1 MGAVGARHSTA
12 CGKFLLDVRW
22 VTYRLFESAPEAD
35 QTGVGR
41 TPDLSHHCQPF
52 LIRSF
57 GCVALDRSLGI
68 GRKIETICFRP
79 LPHRREQ
86 SQIAGTENDFG
97 RLAVILQSA
106 QNVAE

>member
-1 MGAVGARHSTA
+1 
-12 CGKFLLDVRW
+12 
-22 VTYRLFESAPEAD
+22 
-35 QTGVGR
+35 
-41 TPDLSHHCQPF
+41 
-52 LIRSF
+52 
-57 GCVALDRSLGI
+57 LDRSLGI